1 MYTFNNLLLSV
12 ILQLQV
18 KTKYSNSV
26 LLFITI
32 FISAGA
38 NIFLTEEGNTLKL
51 GDFGCA
57 VRLRGHQTE
66 VGELAGIVGTH
77 GESNRKAPYSVIP

>member
-1 MYTFNNLLLSV
+1 M
-12 ILQLQV
+12 
-18 KTKYSNSV
+18 
-26 LLFITI
+26 
-32 FISAGA
+32 
-38 NIFLTEEGNTLKL
+38 LKL

-77 GESNRKAPYSVIP
+77 GEHVLVEQERLEVTEEVND

>member
-1 MYTFNNLLLSV
+1 M
-12 ILQLQV
+12 
-18 KTKYSNSV
+18 
-26 LLFITI
+26 LLFNALA
-32 FISAGA
+32 SSSGA

-66 VGELAGIVGTH
+66 IGELAGIVGTH
-77 GESNRKAPYSVIP
+77 GK

>member
-1 MYTFNNLLLSV
+1 M
-12 ILQLQV
+12 
-18 KTKYSNSV
+18 
-26 LLFITI
+26 
-32 FISAGA
+32 
-38 NIFLTEEGNTLKL
+38 LKL

-77 GESNRKAPYSVIP
+77 GEHMQVEECSQVVEERLGVMVKMND

>member
-1 MYTFNNLLLSV
+1 MVSLPTTV
-12 ILQLQV
+12 
-18 KTKYSNSV
+18 
-26 LLFITI
+26 
-32 FISAGA
+32 GA

-77 GESNRKAPYSVIP
+77 GEEMEIE